1 MTDPLTALR
10 DFSPPAT
17 DFDATATHARIDEL
31 ARRGRR
37 RRRAPLLAFAA
48 TAAAATAVVLT
59 TGGSPTTTQPQAA
72 TAASVLRQLADR
84 AGEQEPL
91 RLGAGEYVY
100 TRIVQRDADDHE
112 KALDL
117 RYWADAQGK
126 GREVAILDGKKLRDT
141 PLGAPDSRLP
151 PGAKAPDD
159 LSKLPT
165 EPAALAAR
173 MRELAERM
181 RPPGD
186 TAAPTARDYLLVA
199 TQMVTDYR
207 ATPPE
212 VLRAVFSFLSGQ
224 PGIRLVG
231 DVVDPIGRRGQAVAV
246 DGDPD
251 LHEGMG
257 VELIVDPDT
266 GKPLAFV
273 HYKDGDV
280 KRPWMELTRVEAV
293 VRGTG

>member
-1 MTDPLTALR
+1 MTDPITALR
-10 DFSPPAT
+10 DLPAPAT
-17 DFDATATHARIDEL
+17 NFEATATHARIDEL
-31 ARRGRR
+31 ARRGSRR

-48 TAAAATAVVLT
+48 TAVAATAVVLT
-59 TGGSPTTTQPQAA
+59 TGGSPTTTQPQVA
-72 TAASVLRQLADR
+72 TAATVLRQFADR
-84 AGEQEPL
+84 AGQQEPV

-100 TRIVQRDADDHE
+100 VRIVQRHAADH
-112 KALDL
+112 KNALDL
-117 RYWADAQGK
+117 RYWADANGE
-126 GREVAILDGKKLRDT
+126 GRKVTILDGKKRLDT
-141 PLGAPDSRLP
+141 PLGAPLP
-151 PGAKAPDD
+151 PGMKAPDD